1 MDPDANLTELRRLA
15 ESIIAGID
23 DGHYDGLEGEVD
35 RLAELVLALD
45 SWLLQGGAFPKAWT
59 APRGAHPKGMNWLR
73 R

>member
-1 MDPDANLTELRRLA
+1 MDPNANLEELRRLA
-15 ESIIAGID
+15 YAAVELSEDAD
-23 DGHYDGLEGEVD
+23 AV

-45 SWLLQGGAFPKAWT
+45 SWLLKGGAFPKAWT